1 MAQTKAR
8 IKARMEERGL
18 SWIGALHLRQVCW
31 FMGNAG
37 ALSVL

>member
-1 MAQTKAR
+1 MARIRAR
-8 IKARMEERGL
+8 IKLERERGL
-18 SWIGALHLRQVCW
+18 SWIEALRLRQVCW